1 MSRALFGRIIALL
14 VVTFIGLYFILFDA
28 IGVKITNQPFTVH
41 AVLPSAG
48 GIYPDASVTYR
59 GVEVGKVTA
68 VHLHPDKVVVDMAI
82 RHGEKIPA
90 GVGASVKELTA
101 AAEQYMDLVP
111 PSGPTLVAAN
121 AGGPSDAPFLTAGYT
136 IPEERTQIPVSIG
149 TLLATVNSLVSG
161 LSASDLN
168 TLSHALAQGLQGAG
182 DDLRSIIVDGSALL
196 KALQSATPGTVQLID
211 AGSTVLNT
219 FNKTSGDFA
228 DFTHNL
234 NVLSAQVAQ
243 SNTDLIKLLQNGA
256 ALSGTAEQQLAQYEA
271 PTIALLSDLGDLS
284 NLSFEREPA
293 FKALF
298 EVLPLF
304 AQDIAATSTGGQI
317 RFELTFN
324 YNHTVCPYTSTMVE
338 PDTLV
343 AAASLTANC
352 GIQAPD
358 LLQRGADKAPAP
370 QG

>member
-1 MSRALFGRIIALL
+1 MSRALLSRVIALL
-14 VVTFIGLYFILFDA
+14 VVTFIGLYYILFDA
-28 IGVKITNQPFTVH
+28 IGIKVTNQPFTVH
-41 AVLPSAG
+41 AVLPAAG
-48 GIYPDASVTYR
+48 GIYSDASVTYR

-68 VHLHPDKVVVDMAI
+68 VHLYPDRVVVDMAI

-111 PSGPTLVAAN
+111 PSGPTLVAATG
-121 AGGPSDAPFLTAGYT
+121 APAHGPYLTAGYT
-136 IPEERTQIPVSIG
+136 IPEDRTQIPVSIG
-149 TLLATVNSLVSG
+149 TLLATVNSLVNG

-211 AGSTVLNT
+211 AGNTVLNT
-219 FNKTSGDFA
+219 FNRTSGDFA
-228 DFTHNL
+228 DFSRNL
-234 NVLSAQVAQ
+234 NLLSAQVAQ
-243 SNTDLIKLLQNGA
+243 SNSDLVKLLQNGA
-256 ALSGTAEQQLAQYEA
+256 TLSGTAEQQLAQYEA
-271 PTIALLSDLGDLS
+271 PTISLLTDLGDLS
-284 NLSFEREPA
+284 NLSFAREPA
-293 FKALF
+293 FRALF

-324 YNHTVCPYTSTMVE
+324 YNHTVCPYTSTMAE
-338 PDTLV
+338 PNTLV
-343 AAASLTANC
+343 ASADLTANC
-352 GIQAPD
+352 NTQAPD

>member
-1 MSRALFGRIIALL
+1 
-14 VVTFIGLYFILFDA
+14 
-28 IGVKITNQPFTVH
+28 
-41 AVLPSAG
+41 
-48 GIYPDASVTYR
+48 
-59 GVEVGKVTA
+59 VEVGKVTA
-68 VHLHPDKVVVDMAI
+68 VHLFPDRVVVDMAI

-111 PSGPTLVAAN
+111 PSGPTLVSASAAGTG
-121 AGGPSDAPFLTAGYT
+121 GGPYLKSGYT

-149 TLLATVNSLVSG
+149 TLLATVNSLVGG
-161 LSASDLN
+161 LNASDLN
-168 TLSHALAQGLQGAG
+168 TLSHALAQGLQGVG
-182 DDLRSIIVDGSALL
+182 DNLRSIIVDGSALL
-196 KALQSATPGTVQLID
+196 KALQSATPGTLQLIQ
-211 AGSTVLNT
+211 GGNTVLNT

-228 DFTHNL
+228 DFSRNL

-243 SNTDLIKLLQNGA
+243 SNTDLVKLLQNGA
-256 ALSGTAEQQLAQYEA
+256 VLSGTAEQQLAQYEA
-271 PTIALLSDLGDLS
+271 PTISLLNDLGDLS

-293 FKALF
+293 FRALF

-324 YNHTVCPYTSTMVE
+324 YNHTVCPYTSTMAE
-338 PDTLV
+338 PNTLV
-343 AAASLTANC
+343 AIADLTANC
-352 GIQAPD
+352 GVQAPD
-358 LLQRGADKAPAP
+358 LLQRGADKAPTP